1 MKRPPEINRCC
12 VFYLFIT
19 DPYSSMM
26 PMTSRHLPQL
36 QTNSALPGVE
46 AKLHNSD
53 LWTDFHKIGTE
64 MIITKCGR

>member
-1 MKRPPEINRCC
+1 MQDHLKLIDV
-12 VFYLFIT
+12 VFFFIIT

-26 PMTSRHLPQL
+26 PMTSRHMMPQL
-36 QTNSALPGVE
+36 QTNTALTGVE
-46 AKLHNSD
+46 AKLHNID